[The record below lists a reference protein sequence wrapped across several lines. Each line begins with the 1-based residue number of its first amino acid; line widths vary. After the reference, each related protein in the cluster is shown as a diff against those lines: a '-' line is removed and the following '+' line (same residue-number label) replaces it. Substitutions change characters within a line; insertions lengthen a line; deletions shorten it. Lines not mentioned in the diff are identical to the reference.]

1 MKKIIILT
9 ALCVLMLFSFTGC
22 KSDEVQLFT
31 YEASGV
37 TGIEIETGANA
48 VTITRNS
55 GSNIEVF
62 YTKDVAEIKD
72 GILQIN
78 IPMPGAGVNFK
89 EPAAVIISVPDALF
103 EAIQI
108 KSEVGSVTIEDINT
122 DKLTI
127 ETQYGDI
134 TLSGTKGRISAKS
147 ELGSIKTELAIS
159 SGIESLGKEGQKL
172 EVQVDDSE
180 NILNLYTNVGM
191 IELK

>member
-1 MKKIIILT
+1 MKKTIILT
-9 ALCVLMLFSFTGC
+9 ALCVLMLFSLTGC

-31 YEASGV
+31 YEASDV

-89 EPAAVIISVPDALF
+89 EPAAVIISVPDTLF

-122 DKLTI
+122 DKLTV

-134 TLSGTKGRISAKS
+134 ILSGTKGRITAKS
-147 ELGSIKTELAIS
+147 ELGSIKTELPIADE
-159 SGIESLGKEGQKL
+159 IESLGKEGQKL
-172 EVQVDDSE
+172 EGQVDDSE
-180 NILNLYTNVGM
+180 NILNLYTNVGI

>member
-1 MKKIIILT
+1 MKKTIILT
-9 ALCVLMLFSFTGC
+9 ALCVLMLFSLTGC

-31 YEASGV
+31 YEASDV

-89 EPAAVIISVPDALF
+89 EPAAVIISVPDTLF

-122 DKLTI
+122 DKLTV

-134 TLSGTKGRISAKS
+134 ILSGTKGRITAKS
-147 ELGSIKTELAIS
+147 ELGSIKTELPIADE
-159 SGIESLGKEGQKL
+159 IESLGKEGQKL
-172 EVQVDDSE
+172 EGQVDDSE
-180 NILNLYTNVGM
+180 NNINLYTNVGI